1 MKILHT
7 VELYSPSVGGIQE
20 VVRQL
25 SEHLVKLGH
34 DVTVATTKLSDR
46 KENMINGVKIVEFE
60 ISGNMARGMKGEV
73 RHYRDYLLNTD
84 FDIVTNFAAQQWA
97 TDIMLPLLESVKAKK
112 IFVPT
117 GFSGL
122 YRPEYKEYFESMK
135 AWLHRYDMNV
145 FLSHDYRDI
154 NFARECGV
162 KKITLIPNGAGE
174 DEFLSDTNLDVRK
187 LLGIPQVHFLILHVG
202 SHTGMKG
209 HSEAIKMF
217 SKACMRNAT
226 FLIIANDFGVGCV
239 TACKW
244 KTRFFYLRPKHKFYD
259 KRLIVTTLSRK
270 ETVAAYKEADL
281 FLFPS
286 NIECSPLVLFESMA
300 SKTPFLTTDVGNASE
315 IVEWSKAGMI
325 LPTVKDSEGCSMANI
340 AGSVEMLEEIHR
352 DSQKRKKMQESGFK
366 EWQERFTWR
375 KIAMEYENMYQSLI
389 REGCNAVFSA

>member
-34 DVTVATTKLSDR
+34 DVTAATTKLSDR
-46 KENMINGVKIVEFE
+46 KKKMTNGVKIVEFD
-60 ISGNMARGMKGEV
+60 ISGNMVRGMKGEIG
-73 RHYRDYLLNTD
+73 HYRDYLLNTD
-84 FDIVTNFAAQQWA
+84 FDIITNFAAQQWA
-97 TDIMLPLLESVKAKK
+97 TDIILPLIERIKAKK
-112 IFVPT
+112 VFVPT

-135 AWLHRYDMNV
+135 SWLHQYDMTV

-154 NFARECGV
+154 NFARDCSV
-162 KKITLIPNGAGE
+162 KNITLIPNGAGE
-174 DEFLSDTNLDVRK
+174 DEFLPDTNLDIRK
-187 LLGIPQVHFLILHVG
+187 LLDIPQEHFLILHVG
-202 SHTGMKG
+202 SHTGIKG

-217 SKACMRNAT
+217 GKARIRNVT
-226 FLIIANDFGVGCV
+226 FLIIANDFGGGCV
-239 TACKW
+239 TACKR
-244 KTRFFYLRPKHKFYD
+244 KAFFLNLRNKFYN
-259 KRLIVTTLSRK
+259 KRLVVTALSRK

-300 SKTPFLTTDVGNASE
+300 SKTPFLTTDVGNAAE

-325 LPTVKDSEGCSMANI
+325 LPTVKDPEGYSMANI
-340 AGSVEMLEEIHR
+340 ARSVEMLEEIHR
-352 DSQKRKKMQESGFK
+352 DPQRRKKMQESGFK
-366 EWQERFTWR
+366 EWRERFTWR
-375 KIAMEYENMYQSLI
+375 KIAKEYENMYQGLV
-389 REGCNAVFSA
+389 REEDKGVFSA